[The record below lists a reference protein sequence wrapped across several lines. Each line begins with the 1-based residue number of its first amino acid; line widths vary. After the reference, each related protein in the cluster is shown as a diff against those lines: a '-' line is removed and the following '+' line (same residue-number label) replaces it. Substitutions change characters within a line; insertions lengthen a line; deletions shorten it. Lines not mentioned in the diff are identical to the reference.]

1 MSRTYLIGV
10 DLGTSVV
17 KATLFDL
24 DGNAVAHATRATT
37 LHQPQPGIA
46 EQAPDEFVAKT
57 LDLIAEVVEKSAIE
71 PTDVAAIG
79 FDGQMG
85 GLMGID
91 SQWNPVTPWYP
102 STLDS
107 RYQPYLEEAE
117 RRYGNRVFELA
128 GAAVLGAPRM
138 AWWKDQHPDI
148 YRKIDK
154 VLILANYVAGR
165 LAGLSAEDAFIDP
178 SSLTWIGTAETRERA
193 WSDELLDIWELTGER
208 LPRIVPSATVIGHLS
223 ETSAPRCGL
232 AAGVPLVAGA
242 GDQVAGFVGAGVVDA
257 GECIDVAGT
266 FPVFATC
273 ADQFLVDTENG
284 MFQSLAGP
292 LGDDNWY
299 WMMYIGGG
307 GLTHR
312 WFVEQFSTGMLD
324 TGLLD
329 TDLLNTGHADSA
341 KSLYALLDEQARAVP
356 AGANGL
362 LFLPHLGG
370 RICPVDADSRGAWI
384 GFDWTHT
391 RAHFYRALLESVGY
405 DFAQALRVLRTYSP
419 ELDLSGV
426 RVIGGGAS
434 SELWNQIK
442 ADVLGLPY
450 FTLQH
455 ADCAILGS
463 ALIAGHA
470 VGIYHDLADAARSC
484 ARITS
489 NTMPQPDIHQVYE
502 PYVDAYIEA
511 FDQLRPTFDTLAA
524 LRRD

>member
-1 MSRTYLIGV
+1 MAQSYLIGV

-24 DGNAVAHATRATT
+24 EGNAVAHATRTTT

-46 EQAPDEFVAKT
+46 EQNPDEFVAKA
-57 LDLIAEVVEKSAIE
+57 LDLIAEMVEKSGIG

-85 GLMGID
+85 GLMAID
-91 SQWNPVTPWYP
+91 RDWNPMTPWYP

-107 RYQPYLEEAE
+107 RYQPYLEENE
-117 RRYGNRVFELA
+117 RQHGNRVFELA

-138 AWWKDQHPDI
+138 AWWKDQYPDI

-154 VLILANYVAGR
+154 VLILANFVAGR
-165 LAGLSAEDAFIDP
+165 LAGLSADDAFVDP
-178 SSLTWIGTAETRERA
+178 SYLTWLGLADTRKRD
-193 WSDELLDIWELTGER
+193 WSDELLDLWELTGEH

-223 ETSAPRCGL
+223 EASAVQCGL

-273 ADQFLVDTENG
+273 ADHFLVDTQYG
-284 MFQSLAGP
+284 MLQSLAGP
-292 LGDDNWY
+292 ISDDNWY

-312 WFVEQFSTGMLD
+312 WFAEQFGAEQ
-324 TGLLD
+324 GKP
-329 TDLLNTGHADSA
+329 AQ
-341 KSLYALLDEQARAVP
+341 SLYAQLDEQAKAVP
-356 AGANGL
+356 VGSDGL
-362 LFLPHLGG
+362 IFLPHLGG
-370 RICPVDADSRGAWI
+370 RICPVDSDSRGAWI

-391 RAHFYRALLESVGY
+391 RSHFYRALLESFGY
-405 DFAQALRVLRTYSP
+405 DFAQALRVLRAYSP
-419 ELDLSGV
+419 GQVQTGV

-434 SELWNQIK
+434 SDLWNQIK

-455 ADCAILGS
+455 ADRALLGS

-470 VGIYHDLADAARSC
+470 VGVFPDLADAARSC

-489 NTMPQPDIHQVYE
+489 ETTPQPDAHAAYQ
-502 PYVDAYIEA
+502 PYVDAYVDA
-511 FDQLRPTFDTLAA
+511 FDQLRPTFDRLAA
-524 LRRD
+524 LRAS

>member
-1 MSRTYLIGV
+1 MGQSYLIGV
-10 DLGTSVV
+10 DLGTSVA

-24 DGNAVAHATRATT
+24 DGNAVTHATRATT
-37 LHQPQPGIA
+37 LRQPHPGIA
-46 EQAPDEFVAKT
+46 EQDPDEFVAKT
-57 LDLIAEVVEKSAIE
+57 LDLIAEVIEKSDAGS
-71 PTDVAAIG
+71 PDVAAIG

-85 GLMGID
+85 GIMGID
-91 SQWNPVTPWYP
+91 SQWNAVTPWYP

-107 RYQPYLEEAE
+107 RYQPYSQETE
-117 RRYGNRVFELA
+117 RRHGNRVFELA

-138 AWWKDQHPDI
+138 AWWQDQHPDI
-148 YRKIDK
+148 YGRIDK

-165 LAGLSAEDAFIDP
+165 LAGLTAEDAFVDP
-178 SSLTWIGTAETRERA
+178 SYLTWLGMADTRRRA
-193 WSDELLDIWELTGER
+193 WSEELLEIWELTDDR
-208 LPRIVPSATVIGHLS
+208 LPHIIPSATVIGYLS
-223 ETSAPRCGL
+223 EANATRCGL

-273 ADQFLVDTENG
+273 ADDFLVDTEYG

-292 LGDDNWY
+292 MGDDSWY

-312 WFVEQFSTGMLD
+312 WFVEQFGS
-324 TGLLD
+324 GLLKSD
-329 TDLLNTGHADSA
+329 HAESA
-341 KSLYALLDEQARAVP
+341 RSLYALLDEQAQGVP
-356 AGANGL
+356 PGADGL

-370 RICPVDADSRGAWI
+370 RICPVDSESRGAWL

-391 RAHFYRALLESVGY
+391 RAHFYRALLESIGY

-419 ELDLSGV
+419 ELDLTGV

-434 SELWNQIK
+434 SKIWNQIK
-442 ADVLGLPY
+442 ADILGLPY
-450 FTLQH
+450 FTLDH
-455 ADCAILGS
+455 ADRAILGS

-470 VGIYHDLADAARSC
+470 VGIFPDLAEAARSC
-484 ARITS
+484 ARIRSETA
-489 NTMPQPDIHQVYE
+489 PRPDVHHTYQH
-502 PYVDAYIEA
+502 YVDAYIA
-511 FDQLRPTFDTLAA
+511 VFDELRPTFDTLAT
-524 LRRD
+524 LRGD